1 MCFFF
6 QMNEQI
12 EKHEQAKKSA
22 LKEKR
27 LNQDARIEA
36 EKSYA
41 AEQEMAKHRR
51 VREQKAYRDF
61 LFGQMNERKAR
72 ETHKQFQDRKFLEN
86 KMMTTNQKDMAL
98 NKQVSKID
106 VDDLQRQSK
115 GEQNALT
122 KNAHLT

>member
-1 MCFFF
+1 
-6 QMNEQI
+6 MNEQI